1 MKKTN
6 YQIRVIGRV
15 KKLRLE
21 NKVSQKDLAGI
32 LGMSLGHVGNIESEK
47 FANKYT
53 LPQLRVISKHFQVPL
68 RSLFM
73 NYNEDDITIDEC
85 LDRVCRY
92 IEG

>member
-1 MKKTN
+1 MEKTRC
-6 YQIRVIGRV
+6 QIRVIGRV

-21 NKVSQKDLAGI
+21 NNTSQKNLAGI

-53 LPQLRVISKHFQVPL
+53 LPQFRGISKHFQVPFQ
-68 RSLFM
+68 SLFM
-73 NYNEDDITIDEC
+73 NYNEDEITIEEC
-85 LDRVCRY
+85 LNRVCNY